1 MLFGLTLAYWINY
14 GVYFINSAFQW
25 RFPLL
30 FQCVFAVYIPVL
42 TVWLPDTPWW
52 LMRRDGGEERG
63 LIILAKLRDL
73 EPSHARIQREKDDI
87 TEAIAIESEGTWG
100 GGGGLFKDS
109 GIAAYKSFYLA
120 LGIQFMQQMT
130 GEHRVHLHFNTA
142 IDDLQVSVL

>member
-30 FQCVFAVYIPVL
+30 FQCVFAVYILVL
-42 TVWLPDTPWW
+42 TVWLPDTPRR
-52 LMRRDGGEERG
+52 LMRRDGGEEKG

-73 EPSHARIQREKDDI
+73 EPSHARIQREKDGI
-87 TEAIAIESEGTWG
+87 TEAIAIKSEGTCA
-100 GGGGLFKDS
+100 GGLFKDS

-120 LGIQFMQQMT
+120 LGNQFMQQMT

-142 IDDLQVSVL
+142 IHDLQVSVL